1 MLTRSVSQETVLAH
15 FTARAPTYDA
25 SSHWCTDVALLDQ
38 IWECCGAGPE
48 SLVLDVAVGTGLVAG
63 RFFGRVGRLV
73 GLDLTPAM
81 SRPGRRK
88 VDAMVSGQAEGL
100 PFRDDLF
107 DVVVERQ
114 GIQFMDAARSVKEMV
129 RVAKPG
135 GRVCLV
141 QLCAYGYFDRDDYFE
156 ILRLRNPARRNF
168 FLREDLQNLLKDAGC
183 GTVTSLDF
191 VSVED
196 VDRWSDNGAI
206 GDGPRE
212 EIRAVYRRA
221 DPRFLKLH
229 GVELH
234 DGRFVDHMLFCILV
248 GVK

>member
-1 MLTRSVSQETVLAH
+1 MLTRNVSQEVVLAH
-15 FTARAPTYDA
+15 FTARAPKYDA
-25 SSHWCTDVALLDQ
+25 SSHWCTDAALLDR
-38 IWECCGAGPE
+38 IWETCAAGPE

-63 RFFGRVGRLV
+63 RFHGRVARLV

-81 SRPGRRK
+81 LRPGRRH
-88 VDAMVSGQAEGL
+88 VDGMVTGPAEKL
-100 PFRDDLF
+100 PFRDNVF

-114 GIQFMDAARSVKEMV
+114 GIQFMDAARSVKEML

-141 QLCAYGYFDRDDYFE
+141 QLCAYGADDRDDYFE
-156 ILRLRNPARRNF
+156 ILRHRNPARKNF
-168 FLREDLQNLLKDAGC
+168 FLREDLTALLADAGC
-183 GTVTSLDF
+183 RQVGSQDF

-212 EIRAVYRRA
+212 AIRAVYRRA
-221 DPRFLKLH
+221 PPAFQQLH

-234 DGRFVDHMLFCILV
+234 DGRFVDHMLFCIAL